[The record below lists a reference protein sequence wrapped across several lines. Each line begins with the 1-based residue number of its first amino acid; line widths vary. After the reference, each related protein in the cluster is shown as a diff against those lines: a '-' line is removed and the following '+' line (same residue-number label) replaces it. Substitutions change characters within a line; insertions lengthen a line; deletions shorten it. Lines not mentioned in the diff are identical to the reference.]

1 MKKDVRCDL
10 LVIGDYI
17 PFGVSFPRPE
27 NFVEIGKVHARACSR
42 LTCRAG
48 LSVRSTTRL
57 EDAGSSTI

>member
-27 NFVEIGKVHARACSR
+27 NLSR
-42 LTCRAG
+42 LVKFTLVLALACRAG